1 MDLTVAITGATSG
14 IGRAVAEAF
23 ADEGA
28 FVAVSGRDGDAVD
41 RTVAALNEGRGGDG
55 DAADADGQH
64 DETDTDSEH
73 DGNDAAGAA
82 WGERVDVRDEFDLER
97 FFQRAAREAGPID
110 VVFANAAVFHGGPGE
125 NPTDET
131 TYADYDDTMR
141 TNARGVFATLAEA
154 VPHLADNARM
164 IVPSGSVAHESKA
177 GMGAYAVSKAAAEA
191 VARGFAADLDAT
203 VGVVDPGLVATDLT
217 GMERARD
224 PESVAPLF
232 VWAAT
237 EAPPRNSTPIES
249 AYASGNRR
257 PGSRTDPATFIMY
270 RGQTPRVRPLRRAGE
285 RGCAVRSRAAPEPTR
300 RARTRH
306 APPVRPH
313 KRDTRLPTS
322 TLISPGSA
330 ASDATASMNA
340 VR

>member
-1 MDLTVAITGATSG
+1 MEPTVAITGATSG

-23 ADEGA
+23 VEAGA

-41 RTVAALNEGRGGDG
+41 RTVAELNGESGDG
-55 DAADADGQH
+55 EAGGSGDAGENAPNAGDAPDAP
-64 DETDTDSEH
+64 
-73 DGNDAAGAA
+73 DAAGAA

-97 FFQRAAREAGPID
+97 FFQRAAREGGPID
-110 VVFANAAVFHGGPGE
+110 VVLANAAVFHGSPGE

-131 TYADYDDTMR
+131 SYADYDDTMR
-141 TNARGVFATLAEA
+141 TNARGVFATVAEA
-154 VPHLADNARM
+154 VPHLADDARV

-191 VARGFAADLDAT
+191 VARGFAADLDAA

-237 EAPPRNSTPIES
+237 EAPAEDLN
-249 AYASGNRR
+249 
-257 PGSRTDPATFIMY
+257 
-270 RGQTPRVRPLRRAGE
+270 GE
-285 RGCAVRSRAAPEPTR
+285 RLGLREWKSATR
-300 RARTRH
+300 
-306 APPVRPH
+306 
-313 KRDTRLPTS
+313 
-322 TLISPGSA
+322 
-330 ASDATASMNA
+330 
-340 VR
+340 

>member
-23 ADEGA
+23 VDRGA

-41 RTVAALNEGRGGDG
+41 RTVAELNDGGSGSADDDGPESAGSEPGEG
-55 DAADADGQH
+55 
-64 DETDTDSEH
+64 DS
-73 DGNDAAGAA
+73 AGAA
-82 WGERVDVRDEFDLER
+82 WGERVDVRDEFDLEG
-97 FFQRAAREAGPID
+97 FFQRAAREGGPID

-125 NPTDET
+125 SPTDDLS
-131 TYADYDDTMR
+131 YADYDDTMR
-141 TNARGVFATLAEA
+141 TNARGVFATVAEA
-154 VPHLADNARM
+154 VPHLADDARV

-237 EAPPRNSTPIES
+237 EAPAEDLNGDRIGLREWKS
-249 AYASGNRR
+249 A
-257 PGSRTDPATFIMY
+257 
-270 RGQTPRVRPLRRAGE
+270 
-285 RGCAVRSRAAPEPTR
+285 TR
-300 RARTRH
+300 
-306 APPVRPH
+306 
-313 KRDTRLPTS
+313 
-322 TLISPGSA
+322 
-330 ASDATASMNA
+330 
-340 VR
+340 

>member
-23 ADEGA
+23 VDDGA
-28 FVAVSGRDGDAVD
+28 FVAVSGRDGGAVD
-41 RTVAALNEGRGGDG
+41 RTVDALNGNGGVDPEDAGSTDG
-55 DAADADGQH
+55 GETGADSGTA
-64 DETDTDSEH
+64 
-73 DGNDAAGAA
+73 AAGTA

-97 FFQRAAREAGPID
+97 FFERVAREAGPID
-110 VVFANAAVFHGGPGE
+110 VVFANAAVFHGAPGE
-125 NPTDET
+125 NPTTET
-131 TYADYDDTMR
+131 SYTDYDDTMR

-154 VPHLADNARM
+154 VPHLADDARL

-237 EAPPRNSTPIES
+237 EAS
-249 AYASGNRR
+249 AEALDGGRIGLR
-257 PGSRTDPATFIMY
+257 EWKQAT
-270 RGQTPRVRPLRRAGE
+270 R
-285 RGCAVRSRAAPEPTR
+285 
-300 RARTRH
+300 
-306 APPVRPH
+306 
-313 KRDTRLPTS
+313 
-322 TLISPGSA
+322 
-330 ASDATASMNA
+330 
-340 VR
+340 

>member
-23 ADEGA
+23 VDEGA

-41 RTVAALNEGRGGDG
+41 RTVDALNEHSGSDGGGADST
-55 DAADADGQH
+55 DADST
-64 DETDTDSEH
+64 ETETADPERA
-73 DGNDAAGAA
+73 AAGTA

-97 FFQRAAREAGPID
+97 FFERVAREAGPID
-110 VVFANAAVFHGGPGE
+110 VVFANAAVFHGAPGE
-125 NPTDET
+125 NPTNET
-131 TYADYDDTMR
+131 SYTDYDDTMR
-141 TNARGVFATLAEA
+141 TNARGVFATLVEA
-154 VPHLADNARM
+154 VPHLADDARL

-237 EAPPRNSTPIES
+237 EAPADELDGDRIGLREWKQ
-249 AYASGNRR
+249 
-257 PGSRTDPATFIMY
+257 AT
-270 RGQTPRVRPLRRAGE
+270 R
-285 RGCAVRSRAAPEPTR
+285 
-300 RARTRH
+300 
-306 APPVRPH
+306 
-313 KRDTRLPTS
+313 
-322 TLISPGSA
+322 
-330 ASDATASMNA
+330 
-340 VR
+340 